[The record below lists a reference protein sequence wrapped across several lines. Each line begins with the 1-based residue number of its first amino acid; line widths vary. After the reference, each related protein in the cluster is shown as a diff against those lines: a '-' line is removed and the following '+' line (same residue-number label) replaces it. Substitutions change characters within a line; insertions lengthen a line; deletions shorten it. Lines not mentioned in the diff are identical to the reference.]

1 MKIVVSIDP
10 VGEEG
15 LIMISVKNVL
25 YLEYEK
31 SVNRVLVH
39 TRYHRY
45 FLPGPTKFWVTGLNN
60 SGFFYR
66 FVDRTNA
73 VNLQNILQIDKEQKN
88 IIFKGTPK
96 TCSIS
101 RRMLKKIMDEFPL
114 IK

>member
-15 LIMISVKNVL
+15 LTMISVKNVL
-25 YLEYEK
+25 YLEFEK

-39 TRYHRY
+39 TRYHHY

-60 SGFFYR
+60 SGFFLR

-73 VNLQNILQIDKEQKN
+73 VNLQNILRIDKARK
-88 IIFKGTPK
+88 IITFKGTTK
-96 TCSIS
+96 TCVIS
-101 RRMLKKIMDEFPL
+101 RRLINQIFDEFVDL
-114 IK
+114 K